1 MQTSDAIV
9 EDVKAL
15 LVEVLG
21 IDAARAAAFD
31 VSTPLL
37 GSLPEL
43 DSLAVVA
50 LITGLEDRF
59 GIEVDDAD
67 IDAEAFETVGSLT
80 EFVGRHAG

>member
-1 MQTSDAIV
+1 METGTTI

-21 IDAARAAAFD
+21 IDADRAAGFD

-43 DSLAVVA
+43 DSLAVVS
-50 LITGLEDRF
+50 LITGIEDTF
-59 GIEVDDAD
+59 GIAVDDSD
-67 IDAEAFETVGSLT
+67 IDAETFETLGTLVG
-80 EFVGRHAG
+80 FVAGHRS